1 MGRFSW
7 QVVARSGLPKAW
19 KSLHFPLWGHP
30 CLETSFSPTP
40 IFEGATISFDA
51 AWDAASLC
59 TPSPH
64 TSPGL
69 PQSSMRSAAHAG
81 YSISICKSISI
92 RTRNPVR
99 ARSRRVGCSTA
110 LRVPESRARAAR
122 PRAARSRA
130 RLLSILR
137 PGSNPRSH
145 WCGRAR
151 HWEGAAAGGGSKLA
165 KRRGPPLR
173 AALRK
178 AERAEEGAP
187 PSPRPQPLTPTRG
200 RSMRAQRA

>member
-1 MGRFSW
+1 
-7 QVVARSGLPKAW
+7 
-19 KSLHFPLWGHP
+19 
-30 CLETSFSPTP
+30 
-40 IFEGATISFDA
+40 
-51 AWDAASLC
+51 
-59 TPSPH
+59 
-64 TSPGL
+64 
-69 PQSSMRSAAHAG
+69 MRSAAHAG

-110 LRVPESRARAAR
+110 LRVPDFRARAAR

-151 HWEGAAAGGGSKLA
+151 YWEGAAAGGGSKLA
-165 KRRGPPLR
+165 ERRGPPLR
-173 AALRK
+173 AAPRK
-178 AERAEEGAP
+178 AERVEEGAP
-187 PSPRPQPLTPTRG
+187 PSPRPQPLTPARG
-200 RSMRAQRA
+200 RSMRAQPA